1 MDEMQKLKQMFVEQ
15 IKLRGFDDK
24 FIDRKEEKEILTL
37 IINEG
42 VTMESARQALLQA
55 CAYLDYVVET
65 GLEDYIRQTFSDAV
79 AKNKG
84 ISKKV
89 YEETYFSVVEKAQNK
104 LPKPEIK
111 KKMKEIV
118 RANSFPVLQGLL
130 QGGDWF
136 SKV

>member
-37 IINEG
+37 IINQG
-42 VTMESARQALLQA
+42 VTMESGRQALLQA

-65 GLEDYIRQTFSDAV
+65 GLEDYIRETFSEAV
-79 AKNKG
+79 RTNKG

-89 YEETYFSVVEKAQNK
+89 YEDTYFSVVEKAK
-104 LPKPEIK
+104 GKIPKPEIK

-118 RANSFPVLQGLL
+118 KANSFPLLQGLFH
-130 QGGDWF
+130 GGDWF